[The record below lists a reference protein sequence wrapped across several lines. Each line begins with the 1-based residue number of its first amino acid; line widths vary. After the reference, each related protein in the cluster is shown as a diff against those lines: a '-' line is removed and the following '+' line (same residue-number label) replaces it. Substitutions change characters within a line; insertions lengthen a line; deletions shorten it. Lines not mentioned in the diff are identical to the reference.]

1 MHTRVTFRKQSGVVL
16 FITLIALVI
25 LLISSIALIR
35 STDTALLISGNL
47 AVKRDLTNEAQSA
60 IQAAVA
66 QLVTGGLATEASRSS
81 NLGSA
86 NYSATALS
94 SNAQGVPTILFDTD
108 ANFTAAFSAAAPTSY
123 NGVTYRYV
131 IDRMCPLPGSSDFL
145 IAPFQHCVSGTT
157 PVVGGNAR
165 NPTLNGGGNLPGPF
179 RTVVYRITVRAT
191 DARQTQSFIQTT
203 VKSAG
208 S

>member
-66 QLVTGGLATEASRSS
+66 QLNTGGLATETSRLSD
-81 NLGSA
+81 LGSA

-94 SNAQGVPTILFDTD
+94 SNAQGVPTILFDID
-108 ANFTAAFSAAAPTSY
+108 AIFTARFSAAAPTSY

-131 IDRMCPLPGSSDFL
+131 IDRMCPLPG
-145 IAPFQHCVSGTT
+145 APQSCVSGTT
-157 PVVGGNAR
+157 ADSGGNAR
-165 NPTLNGGGNLPGPF
+165 NPTLNGQKGPGNLPGL
-179 RTVVYRITVRAT
+179 VVYRITVRVT

-203 VKSAG
+203 VRSAG